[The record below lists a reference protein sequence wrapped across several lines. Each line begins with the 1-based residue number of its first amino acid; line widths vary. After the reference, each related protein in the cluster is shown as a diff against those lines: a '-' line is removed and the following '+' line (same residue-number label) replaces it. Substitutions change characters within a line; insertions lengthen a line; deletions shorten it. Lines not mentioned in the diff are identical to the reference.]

1 MSLVAACCN
10 TPAVENAHWHNK
22 GDFVELSTE
31 IAGQK
36 RKTYVTGPKDSK
48 RGIVAIYDIFAYHP
62 TTHQFYDRIALSHGG
77 FQLSAP
83 DYFPEGGIPPEYM
96 GDSAKL
102 MGWIGQHGDYHKN
115 HILEVTLA
123 AVEDLR
129 KAGCTSFSL
138 IGQCWGVLMAAKVVS
153 EEGTPFLS
161 AGGPHPSFISLET
174 TNDVKTPLIL
184 LPSQNE
190 ADLVP
195 VIQRN
200 NTRGFAV
207 ESEHH
212 RFDNMHH
219 GWTGGRGDWTV
230 PEQFKAALEA
240 IELFGAFYAKVA
252 AANDSKL

>member
-10 TPAVENAHWHNK
+10 TPAVENAHWHDK
-22 GDFVELSTE
+22 GEFVTLSTE

-36 RKTYVTGPKDSK
+36 RKTYLTGPKDSK
-48 RGIVAIYDIFAYHP
+48 RGIVAIYDIFSYHP
-62 TTHQFYDRIALSHGG
+62 TTNQFFDRIAESHGG
-77 FQLSAP
+77 FQLSVP
-83 DYFPEGGIPPEYM
+83 EFFPEGGIPPEYM
-96 GDSAKL
+96 GEGSKV
-102 MGWIGQHGDYHKN
+102 MGWIGQYGDYQKN
-115 HILEVTLA
+115 HILQVALA

-138 IGQCWGVLMAAKVVS
+138 VGQCWGVLMAVKIVS

-174 TNDVKTPLIL
+174 TKDVKTPLIF
-184 LPSQNE
+184 LPSKDE

-195 VIQRN
+195 VIERI
-200 NTRGFAV
+200 NTKGFPV
-207 ESEHH
+207 ESVHQ

-219 GWTGGRGDWTV
+219 GWTGGRGDWTNA
-230 PEQFKAALEA
+230 EQFKAGLEA
-240 IELFGAFYAKVA
+240 VDLLGAFYAKVA